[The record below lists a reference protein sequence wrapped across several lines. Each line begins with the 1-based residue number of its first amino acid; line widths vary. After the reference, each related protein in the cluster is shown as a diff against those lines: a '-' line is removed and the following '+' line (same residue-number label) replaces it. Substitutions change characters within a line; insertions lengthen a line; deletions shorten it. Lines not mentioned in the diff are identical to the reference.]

1 MLGSKIPPLL
11 LWLALGF
18 NLLSVSAQNKTSSQP
33 PLIQELKSAREAK
46 DNNRLADAYYQLAL
60 YEEEVNKSTEV
71 AFDYFISLPNS
82 ITISRETPHNQQNKS
97 HHRPQIRQVGLYVG
111 IHKLV

>member
-1 MLGSKIPPLL
+1 MARCSGSKIPPLL

-18 NLLSVSAQNKTSSQP
+18 NLLSVSAQNKSSSQLT

-60 YEEEVNKSTEV
+60 YEEEVNK
-71 AFDYFISLPNS
+71 
-82 ITISRETPHNQQNKS
+82 
-97 HHRPQIRQVGLYVG
+97 
-111 IHKLV
+111 